1 MRLRDTGAREGRVQ
15 RMPGFVI
22 VYNRRTG
29 ASEVTAYDA
38 PTGHRD
44 ALRRRLELEEQRT
57 DADVE
62 VVSLVSDSIDT
73 IRRTHSRYFG
83 HEVSRIA

>member
-1 MRLRDTGAREGRVQ
+1 
-15 RMPGFVI
+15 MPGFVI

-29 ASEVTAYDA
+29 ASEVISYDA

-44 ALRRRLELEEQRT
+44 ALRRRLELEQQRT

-62 VVSLVSDSIDT
+62 VVSLVSDSINT
-73 IRRTHSRYFG
+73 IRRTHSRYFE
-83 HEVSRIA
+83 HEVSCAV

>member
-1 MRLRDTGAREGRVQ
+1 MRLQYIGTREGRVQ
-15 RMPGFVI
+15 LMPGFVI

-29 ASEVTAYDA
+29 ASEVTAYNA

-73 IRRTHSRYFG
+73 IRRTHSRYFA
-83 HEVSRIA
+83 HEVSRVG